1 MDAEKLRMTEIP
13 QKGWEDIK
21 QRTAK
26 AAAESK
32 KIWVL
37 LDGITT
43 MIESET
49 EEDRHSVGLRAILD
63 MLEDQH
69 KYLAELFMIEAYIQ
83 TMDS

>member
-1 MDAEKLRMTEIP
+1 MDTQELCMIEIP
-13 QKGWEDIK
+13 QKGWDDIK
-21 QRTAK
+21 ARTAK

-37 LDGITT
+37 LDAMTT

-49 EEDRHSVGLRAILD
+49 GEDRHSVGLRAVVD

-69 KYLAELFMIEAYIQ
+69 KYLAELFMREAYIQ
-83 TMDS
+83 TMD

>member
-1 MDAEKLRMTEIP
+1 MDTEKLRTTEIP

-26 AAAESK
+26 AAEESK
-32 KIWVL
+32 ITWVL
-37 LDGITT
+37 LDAMTT

-49 EEDRHSVGLRAILD
+49 EEDRYSVGLGAILD

-69 KYLAELFMIEAYIQ
+69 EYLSELFMIEAYIQ

>member
-1 MDAEKLRMTEIP
+1 MDTEKLRTTEIP

-69 KYLAELFMIEAYIQ
+69 KYLVELFMIEAYIQ

>member
-1 MDAEKLRMTEIP
+1 MDTEKLRMTEIP
-13 QKGWEDIK
+13 QKGWDDIK

-32 KIWVL
+32 EIWVL

-43 MIESET
+43 MIENET
-49 EEDRHSVGLRAILD
+49 EEDRYSVGLRAIVD
-63 MLEDQH
+63 KLEDQH
-69 KYLAELFMIEAYIQ
+69 KSLAELFMREAYIQ